1 MENLGVY
8 LLFILGII
16 IMIKGG
22 DWFVESAVWIAR
34 VTGVPNILVG
44 ATIVSIATTLPEL
57 LVSSIATYQHYYD
70 VAIGNVVGS
79 LICNIGLIL
88 GLTTLISPIEVDTIK
103 FAIKGFFMIFT
114 GVLLFFLAKDRIITP
129 KEGNLLFLLFIV
141 YIIINIWEFRGSGK
155 KEIVK
160 SSSIDLG
167 KKSIR
172 INIIKFIL
180 GALFI
185 IIGARLVV
193 DNGVLIAEL
202 IGIPEQVIGVTL
214 IALGTSLPELTTAIS
229 SVLKGEKEISVG
241 NILGANILDML
252 MVLGVSSKLR
262 ECGIVISYQNIMIGA
277 TIHNIPQ
284 TLYLD
289 MPISLLMMFILVIG
303 GSFKGKISRLIGLS
317 ILIIYIMY
325 IGILIKLFI

>member
-1 MENLGVY
+1 MENLGIY
-8 LLFILGII
+8 LFFIVGLI

-34 VTGVPNILVG
+34 VTGVPNILIG

-88 GLTTLISPIEVDTIK
+88 GLTTLISPIKVDRFK
-103 FAIKGFFMIFT
+103 FSIKGFFMIFIAI
-114 GVLLFFLAKDRIITP
+114 LLFFLSGDKIITP
-129 KEGNLLFLLFIV
+129 KEGNLLFLLFLI
-141 YIIINIWEFRGSGK
+141 YIIMNIWEFRGIEKKGGK
-155 KEIVK
+155 KL
-160 SSSIDLG
+160 SLADLDSR
-167 KKSIR
+167 SIR

-185 IIGARLVV
+185 IIGAKLVV
-193 DNGVLIAEL
+193 DNGVSIAEL
-202 IGIPEQVIGVTL
+202 IGIPEQVISVTL

-229 SVLKGEKEISVG
+229 SILKGQKEISVG

-252 MVLGVSSKLR
+252 MVLGVSSKLG
-262 ECGIVISYQNIMIGA
+262 EYGIVINYQNIMIGA
-277 TIHNIPQ
+277 TIYNVPQ

-289 MPISLLMMFILVIG
+289 MPVSLLIMLILVIG
-303 GSFKGKISRLIGLS
+303 GSLKGRISRSIGLS
-317 ILIIYIMY
+317 ILAIYIVY
-325 IGILIKLFI
+325 IGVLVKLFM

>member
-1 MENLGVY
+1 MENLGIY
-8 LLFILGII
+8 LFFIVGLI

-34 VTGVPNILVG
+34 VTGVPNILIG

-57 LVSSIATYQHYYD
+57 LVSSIATHQHYYD

-88 GLTTLISPIEVDTIK
+88 GLTTLISPIKVDRIK
-103 FAIKGFFMIFT
+103 FSIKGFFMIFT
-114 GVLLFFLAKDRIITP
+114 AILLFFLSRDKIITP
-129 KEGNLLFLLFIV
+129 KEGNLLFLLFLI
-141 YIIINIWEFRGSGK
+141 YIIMNIWEFRGIEK
-155 KEIVK
+155 KGTK
-160 SSSIDLG
+160 KLSLADLDG
-167 KKSIR
+167 RSVR

-180 GALFI
+180 GASFI
-185 IIGARLVV
+185 IIGAKLVV
-193 DNGVLIAEL
+193 DNGVSIAEL

-229 SVLKGEKEISVG
+229 SMLKGEKEISVG

-252 MVLGVSSKLR
+252 MVLGVSSKLG
-262 ECGIVISYQNIMIGA
+262 EYGIVINYQNIMIGA
-277 TIHNIPQ
+277 TIYNVPQ

-289 MPISLLMMFILVIG
+289 MPVSLLIMSVLVIG
-303 GSFKGKISRLIGLS
+303 GSLKGRISRSIGLS
-317 ILIIYIMY
+317 ILAIYIVY
-325 IGILIKLFI
+325 IGILIKLFM